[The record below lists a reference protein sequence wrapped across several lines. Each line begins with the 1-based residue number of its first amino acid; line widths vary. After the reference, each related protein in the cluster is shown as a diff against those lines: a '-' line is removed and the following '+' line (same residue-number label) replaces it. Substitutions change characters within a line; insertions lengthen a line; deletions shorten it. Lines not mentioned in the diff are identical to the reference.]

1 MEVEVDLLQ
10 LRPNIVFQ
18 VLVSDLSL
26 EHEPT
31 GEKSERFIVVA
42 ADAAHFDL
50 LLRQFESALSS
61 VTALLKS
68 EKSEMLAADHEP
80 FGPVAQTYSC
90 LFDFLS
96 NNSLVVD
103 DESG

>member
-50 LLRQFESALSS
+50 LLRQLESALSS
-61 VTALLKS
+61 VTALFKS
-68 EKSEMLAADHEP
+68 
-80 FGPVAQTYSC
+80 
-90 LFDFLS
+90 
-96 NNSLVVD
+96 
-103 DESG
+103 